1 MGANQVSGN
10 EQVRS
15 EMQTFL
21 QALHSYPERFAQDP
35 EISFEEYW
43 GSLAQTARTKPS
55 RRGSDS

>member
-21 QALHSYPERFAQDP
+21 QALHSYPERFAPDP

-43 GSLAQTARTKPS
+43 VSLAQTAKSTP
-55 RRGSDS
+55 RRHDS